1 MQNNVLF
8 GITLMVI
15 TTFMF
20 SSMDGVSRYLAEKN
34 NVFTLVTMRYWF
46 IAFVMMVTCLFIKNR
61 ISDIFNTKQPYIQFS
76 RGVILSLNN
85 CLVVYTFTLLG
96 LVETHAIIACYPLI
110 VAGLSVPFLGERFG
124 WRRWMAIFTGFIG
137 VIIILRPNTN
147 VITEGSIFAI
157 VGAIMFAVYLILTRY
172 VSRSDTAITSFFW
185 TGIGGTVTMSLI
197 SLFIWDD
204 ILKEDYLW
212 LLIMCVLSAGSHFM
226 MVKTLQV
233 AEASVV
239 QPFSY
244 LQLVFGSIIG
254 VTIFSES
261 IDLMIIVGALVVIGS
276 GLFTTWREYKI
287 KHNI

>member
-61 ISDIFNTKQPYIQFS
+61 ISDILNTKQPYIQFS

-147 VITEGSIFAI
+147 VITEGSIFAV

-185 TGIGGTVTMSLI
+185 TGIGGTVTMSII

-212 LLIMCVLSAGSHFM
+212 LLLMCVLSAGSHFM

-244 LQLVFGSIIG
+244 LQLVFGFFFC

-261 IDLMIIVGALVVIGS
+261 IDLMIIVGALIVIGS

>member
-61 ISDIFNTKQPYIQFS
+61 ISDILNTKQPYIQFS

-157 VGAIMFAVYLILTRY
+157 IGAIMFAVYLILTRY

-212 LLIMCVLSAGSHFM
+212 LFIMCVLSAGSHFM

-244 LQLVFGSIIG
+244 LQLVFGSVIG

>member
-61 ISDIFNTKQPYIQFS
+61 ISDILNTKQPYIQFS

-197 SLFIWDD
+197 SLFIWDN

-212 LLIMCVLSAGSHFM
+212 LLLMCILSAGSHYM